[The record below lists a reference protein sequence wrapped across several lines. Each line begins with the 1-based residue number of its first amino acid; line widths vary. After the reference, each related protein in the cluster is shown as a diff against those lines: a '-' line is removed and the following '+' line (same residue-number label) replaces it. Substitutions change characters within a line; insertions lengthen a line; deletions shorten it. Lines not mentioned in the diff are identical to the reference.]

1 MQLSLQVYASLRVIE
16 PLRRKRVTTMTTCP
30 YSDRLLHLDNFAQGT
45 PREAIAA
52 LRREHRVVWQED
64 EHAAGGHWLV
74 LHKADIDT
82 VLRDPATFSSSF
94 GPLLEDFP
102 EALLALQRQAM
113 TFLDPPEHRSRRALV
128 DYAFRPGVLEARRDM
143 MQAKV
148 TAIIDNIIDRGE
160 CEFVS
165 EVAMHLP
172 VHVMFTLLGVPEA
185 DYAYLVPTI
194 NAVTLAN
201 DPDYA
206 GSREEGWTAS
216 AQMVAWA
223 AAFAATRRGQPGN
236 DMTSELL
243 AAEIDGRSLSDE
255 EYGVIFQGLMIGG
268 TETTRNTLSWLIRE
282 LIRHP
287 EQLALLRADPTLI
300 PAAVEEILR
309 YRNTVVYT
317 RRTAMRDV
325 ELAGQHIAQGD
336 KVVCLL
342 ASVNRDPD
350 CFDQPDTFDI
360 TRDPAQ
366 TRRAMRTFGFGV
378 HVCPGQHQAR
388 LNLEMMTREILARM
402 GDLRLLEEPTHF
414 RSNFMDGF
422 KRMPLEFSKL

>member
-1 MQLSLQVYASLRVIE
+1 V
-16 PLRRKRVTTMTTCP
+16 TTCP
-30 YSDRLLHLDNFAQGT
+30 FPDSLLHLDNFSHGT
-45 PREAIAA
+45 PREAIA
-52 LRREHRVVWQED
+52 RRRAEHRIVWQAD
-64 EHAAGGHWLV
+64 EFAAGGHWLV
-74 LHKADIDT
+74 LHKPDIDA
-82 VLRDPATFSSSF
+82 VLRDPATFSSSY

-102 EALLALQRQAM
+102 EELLAMQRQAM

-128 DYAFRPGVLEARRDM
+128 DYAFRPGVLEARRPM

-148 TAIIDNIIDRGE
+148 TAIIDAIIDRGE

-165 EVAMHLP
+165 DVAMHLP
-172 VHVMFTLLGVPEA
+172 IHVMFTLLGVPA
-185 DYAYLVPTI
+185 QDYAYLVPTI
-194 NAVTLAN
+194 NTVTLAN

-216 AQMVAWA
+216 AQMVGWA
-223 AAFAATRRGQPGN
+223 AEFASKRRQQPADDLTN
-236 DMTSELL
+236 ELL
-243 AAEIDGRSLSDE
+243 SAEIDGRKLSDE

-268 TETTRNTLSWLIRE
+268 TETTRNTLSWLLYE

-287 EQLALLRADPTLI
+287 RQMEMLRANPDLV

-309 YRNTVVYT
+309 FRNTVVYT

-325 ELAGQHIAQGD
+325 ELAGEQIKQGS

-350 CFDQPDTFDI
+350 CFNQPDSFDI

-366 TRRAMRTFGFGV
+366 TRRQMRTFGFGV

-388 LNLEMMTREILARM
+388 MNLDMMTHEILTRM
-402 GDLRLLEEPTHF
+402 DNLRLLEEPTHF

-422 KRMPLEFSKL
+422 KRMPIAFSRLGG

>member
-1 MQLSLQVYASLRVIE
+1 
-16 PLRRKRVTTMTTCP
+16 MTTCP
-30 YSDRLLHLDNFAQGT
+30 FGSSLLHLDNFSHGT
-45 PREAIAA
+45 PREAIAQ
-52 LRREHRVVWQED
+52 LRAEHRIVWHAD
-64 EHAAGGHWLV
+64 EYEAGGHWLV
-74 LHKADIDT
+74 LHKPDIDA
-82 VLRDPATFSSSF
+82 VLRDPATFSSSY

-102 EALLALQRQAM
+102 EELLAMQRQAM

-128 DYAFRPGVLEARRDM
+128 DYAFRPGVLEARRPM

-148 TAIIDNIIDRGE
+148 TAIIDAIIDRGE

-165 EVAMHLP
+165 DVAMHLP
-172 VHVMFTLLGVPEA
+172 IHVMFTLLGVPEQ

-194 NAVTLAN
+194 NTVTLAN

-216 AQMVAWA
+216 AQMVGWA
-223 AAFAATRRGQPGN
+223 AEFARKRRQQPADDLTN
-236 DMTSELL
+236 ELL
-243 AAEIDGRSLSDE
+243 SADIDGRKLSDE

-268 TETTRNTLSWLIRE
+268 TETTRNTLSWLLYE

-287 EQLALLRADPTLI
+287 RQMEMLRANPDLV

-309 YRNTVVYT
+309 FRNTVVYT
-317 RRTAMRDV
+317 RRTAMCDA
-325 ELAGQHIAQGD
+325 ELAGEQIKQGS

-350 CFDQPDTFDI
+350 CFNQPDSFDI

-366 TRRAMRTFGFGV
+366 TRRQMRTFGFGV

-388 LNLEMMTREILARM
+388 MNLDMMTREILTRM
-402 GDLRLLEEPTHF
+402 DNLRLLEEPTHF

-422 KRMPLEFSKL
+422 KRMPVAFSKPNP

>member
-1 MQLSLQVYASLRVIE
+1 
-16 PLRRKRVTTMTTCP
+16 MTTCP
-30 YSDRLLHLDNFAQGT
+30 FGSSLLHLDNFSHGT
-45 PREAIAA
+45 PREAIAQ
-52 LRREHRVVWQED
+52 LRAEHRIVWHAD
-64 EHAAGGHWLV
+64 EYEAGGHWLV
-74 LHKADIDT
+74 LHKPDIDA
-82 VLRDPATFSSSF
+82 VLRDPATFSSSY

-102 EALLALQRQAM
+102 EELLAMQRQAM

-128 DYAFRPGVLEARRDM
+128 DYAFRPGVLEARRPM

-148 TAIIDNIIDRGE
+148 TAIIDAIIDRGE

-165 EVAMHLP
+165 DVAMHLP
-172 VHVMFTLLGVPEA
+172 IHVMFTLLGVPEQ

-194 NAVTLAN
+194 NTVTLAN

-216 AQMVAWA
+216 AQMVGWA
-223 AAFAATRRGQPGN
+223 AGFARKRRQQPADDLTN
-236 DMTSELL
+236 ELL
-243 AAEIDGRSLSDE
+243 SAEIDGRKLSDE

-268 TETTRNTLSWLIRE
+268 TETTRNTLSWLLYE

-287 EQLALLRADPTLI
+287 RQLALLQANPDLV

-309 YRNTVVYT
+309 FRNTVVYT
-317 RRTAMRDV
+317 RRTAMCDV
-325 ELAGQHIAQGD
+325 ELAGEQIKQGS

-350 CFDQPDTFDI
+350 CFDQPDSFDI

-366 TRRAMRTFGFGV
+366 TRRQMRTFGFGV

-388 LNLEMMTREILARM
+388 MNLDMMTREILTRM
-402 GDLRLLEEPTHF
+402 DNLRLLEEPTHF

-422 KRMPLEFSKL
+422 KRMPLAFNRREG

>member
-1 MQLSLQVYASLRVIE
+1 
-16 PLRRKRVTTMTTCP
+16 MTTCP
-30 YSDRLLHLDNFAQGT
+30 FSSSLLHLDNFSHGT
-45 PREAIAA
+45 PREAIAG
-52 LRREHRVVWQED
+52 LRAEQRVVWQTD
-64 EHAAGGHWLV
+64 EFAAGGHWLV
-74 LHKADIDT
+74 LHKPDIDA
-82 VLRDPATFSSSF
+82 VLRDPATFSSSY

-102 EALLALQRQAM
+102 EELLTLQRQAM

-128 DYAFRPGVLEARRDM
+128 DYAFRPGVLEARRPM

-148 TAIIDNIIDRGE
+148 TAIIDAIIDRGE

-165 EVAMHLP
+165 DVAMHLP
-172 VHVMFTLLGVPEA
+172 VHVMFTLLGVPEQ

-206 GSREEGWTAS
+206 GSRDEGWAAS
-216 AQMVAWA
+216 AQMVSWA
-223 AAFAATRRGQPGN
+223 AGFASKRRQQPAD
-236 DMTSELL
+236 DMTNELL
-243 AAEIDGRSLSDE
+243 NAEIDGRKLSDE

-268 TETTRNTLSWLIRE
+268 TETTRNTLSWLLYE
-282 LIRHP
+282 LISHP
-287 EQLALLRADPTLI
+287 RQLELLRADPDLV

-325 ELAGQHIAQGD
+325 ELAGEQIREGS

-342 ASVNRDPD
+342 ASVNRDPE
-350 CFDQPDTFDI
+350 CFEEPDRFDI

-366 TRRAMRTFGFGV
+366 TRRQMRTFGFGV

-388 LNLEMMTREILARM
+388 LNLDMMTREILARM
-402 GDLRLLEEPTHF
+402 DNLRLLAEPTHF

-422 KRMPLEFSKL
+422 KRMPLGFSRRAG

>member
-1 MQLSLQVYASLRVIE
+1 
-16 PLRRKRVTTMTTCP
+16 MTTCP
-30 YSDRLLHLDNFAQGT
+30 LGSSLLLLDNFSSGT
-45 PREAIAA
+45 PREAIAR
-52 LRREHRVVWQED
+52 LRAEHRVVWQAD
-64 EHAAGGHWLV
+64 EFAAGGHWLV
-74 LHKADIDT
+74 LHKSDIDT
-82 VLRDPATFSSSF
+82 VLRDPATFSSSY

-102 EALLALQRQAM
+102 EELLAMQRQAM

-128 DYAFRPGVLEARRDM
+128 DYAFRPGVLEARRPM

-148 TAIIDNIIDRGE
+148 TAIIDAIIDRGE
-160 CEFVS
+160 CDFVS
-165 EVAMHLP
+165 DVAMHLP
-172 VHVMFTLLGVPEA
+172 IHVMFTLLGVAEQ
-185 DYAYLVPTI
+185 DYAYLVPAI
-194 NAVTLAN
+194 NTVTLAN

-216 AQMVAWA
+216 AQMVGWA
-223 AAFAATRRGQPGN
+223 AEFASKRRQQPADDLTN
-236 DMTSELL
+236 ELL
-243 AAEIDGRSLSDE
+243 SAEIDGRRLSDE

-268 TETTRNTLSWLIRE
+268 TETTRNTLSWLLYE

-287 EQLALLRADPTLI
+287 QQMELLRANPDLV

-317 RRTAMRDV
+317 RRTAMGDV
-325 ELAGQHIAQGD
+325 ELAGEQIRQGS

-350 CFDQPDTFDI
+350 CFDQPDSFDI

-366 TRRAMRTFGFGV
+366 TRRQMRTFGFGV

-388 LNLEMMTREILARM
+388 MNLDMMTREILARM
-402 GDLRLLEEPTHF
+402 DNLRLLEEPTHF

-422 KRMPLEFSKL
+422 KRMPVAFSKSSP

>member
-1 MQLSLQVYASLRVIE
+1 
-16 PLRRKRVTTMTTCP
+16 
-30 YSDRLLHLDNFAQGT
+30 LLHLDNFSSGT
-45 PREAIAA
+45 PREAIAR
-52 LRREHRVVWQED
+52 LRAEHRLVWQAD
-64 EHAAGGHWLV
+64 EFAAGGHWLV
-74 LHKADIDT
+74 LHKSDIDT
-82 VLRDPATFSSSF
+82 VLRDPATFSSSY

-102 EALLALQRQAM
+102 EELLAMQRQAM

-128 DYAFRPGVLEARRDM
+128 DYAFRPGVLEARRPM

-148 TAIIDNIIDRGE
+148 TAIIDAIIDRGE
-160 CEFVS
+160 CDFVS
-165 EVAMHLP
+165 DVAMHLP
-172 VHVMFTLLGVPEA
+172 IHVMFTLLGVPEQ
-185 DYAYLVPTI
+185 DYAYLVPAI
-194 NAVTLAN
+194 NTVTLAN

-216 AQMVAWA
+216 ARMVGWA
-223 AAFAATRRGQPGN
+223 AEFASKRRQQPADDLTN
-236 DMTSELL
+236 ELL
-243 AAEIDGRSLSDE
+243 SAEIDGRGLSDE

-268 TETTRNTLSWLIRE
+268 TETTRNTLSWLLYE

-287 EQLALLRADPTLI
+287 RQMELLRANPDLV

-317 RRTAMRDV
+317 RRTAMGDV
-325 ELAGQHIAQGD
+325 ELAGEQIRQGS

-350 CFDQPDTFDI
+350 CFDQPDSFDI

-366 TRRAMRTFGFGV
+366 TRRQMRTFGFGV

-388 LNLEMMTREILARM
+388 MNLEMMTREILARM
-402 GDLRLLEEPTHF
+402 DNLRLLEEPTHF

-422 KRMPLEFSKL
+422 KRMPMAFSRLKG

>member
-1 MQLSLQVYASLRVIE
+1 V
-16 PLRRKRVTTMTTCP
+16 TTCP
-30 YSDRLLHLDNFAQGT
+30 LRASLLHLDNFTRGT
-45 PREAIAA
+45 PRDTIAR
-52 LRREHRVVWQED
+52 LRTQHRVVWQAD
-64 EHAAGGHWLV
+64 EFAAGGHWLV
-74 LHKADIDT
+74 LQKQDIDT
-82 VLRDPATFSSSF
+82 VLRDSATFSSSY

-102 EALLALQRQAM
+102 EDLLALQRQAM

-128 DYAFRPGVLEARRDM
+128 DHAFRPGVLEARRPM

-148 TAIIDNIIDRGE
+148 RAIIDAIIHRSE

-172 VHVMFTLLGVPEA
+172 VHVMFTLLGVPEQ
-185 DYAYLVPTI
+185 DYAYLVPAI

-206 GSREEGWTAS
+206 GSREEGWAAS

-223 AAFAATRRGQPGN
+223 AAFAARRRQQPAD
-236 DMTSELL
+236 DMTEALL
-243 AAEIDGRSLSDE
+243 RAEIDGRRLSDE
-255 EYGVIFQGLMIGG
+255 EYGVTFQGLMIGG
-268 TETTRNTLSWLIRE
+268 TETTRNTLSWLFYE

-287 EQLALLRADPTLI
+287 RQLELLQANPDLV

-325 ELAGQHIAQGD
+325 ELAGEQIRQGS

-342 ASVNRDPD
+342 ASVNRDPAV
-350 CFDQPDTFDI
+350 FDKPDEFDI

-366 TRRAMRTFGFGV
+366 TRRQMRTFGFGV
-378 HVCPGQHQAR
+378 HLCPGQHQAR

-402 GDLRLLEEPTHF
+402 DKLRLLEEPTHF

-422 KRMPLEFSKL
+422 KRMPLGFTRREK

>member
-1 MQLSLQVYASLRVIE
+1 V
-16 PLRRKRVTTMTTCP
+16 TTCP
-30 YSDRLLHLDNFAQGT
+30 LSSSLLHLDNFSSGT
-45 PREAIAA
+45 PREAIAQ
-52 LRREHRVVWQED
+52 LRAEHRLVWQAD
-64 EHAAGGHWLV
+64 EFTAGGHWLV
-74 LHKADIDT
+74 LHKSDIDT
-82 VLRDPATFSSSF
+82 VLRDPATFSSSY

-102 EALLALQRQAM
+102 EELLAMQRQAM

-128 DYAFRPGVLEARRDM
+128 DYAFRPGVLEARRPM

-148 TAIIDNIIDRGE
+148 TAIIDAIIGRGE
-160 CEFVS
+160 CDFVS
-165 EVAMHLP
+165 DVAMHLP
-172 VHVMFTLLGVPEA
+172 IHVMFTLLGVPEQ
-185 DYAYLVPTI
+185 DYAYLIPAI
-194 NAVTLAN
+194 NTVTLAN

-216 AQMVAWA
+216 AQMVGWA
-223 AAFAATRRGQPGN
+223 AEFASKRRQQPADDLTN
-236 DMTSELL
+236 ELL
-243 AAEIDGRSLSDE
+243 SAEIDGRGLSDE

-268 TETTRNTLSWLIRE
+268 TETTRNTLSWLLYE

-287 EQLALLRADPTLI
+287 QQMELLRANPDLV

-317 RRTAMRDV
+317 RRTAMGDV
-325 ELAGQHIAQGD
+325 ELAGEQIRQGS

-350 CFDQPDTFDI
+350 CFDQPDSFDI

-366 TRRAMRTFGFGV
+366 TRRQMRTFGFGV

-388 LNLEMMTREILARM
+388 MNLDMMTREILARM
-402 GDLRLLEEPTHF
+402 DNLRLLEEPTHF

-422 KRMPLEFSKL
+422 KRMPVAFNQSNP

>member
-1 MQLSLQVYASLRVIE
+1 V
-16 PLRRKRVTTMTTCP
+16 TTCP
-30 YSDRLLHLDNFAQGT
+30 FSDRLLHLDNFTAGT
-45 PREAIAA
+45 PREAIAR
-52 LRREHRVVWQED
+52 LRAQHRLLWQQD
-64 EHAAGGHWLV
+64 EYQAGGHWLV
-74 LHKADIDT
+74 LHKQDIDA
-82 VLRDPATFSSSF
+82 VLRDPATFSSSY

-102 EALLALQRQAM
+102 EELLAMQRQAM

-128 DYAFRPGVLEARRDM
+128 DYAFRPGVLEARRPM

-148 TAIIDNIIDRGE
+148 TAIIDAIIDRGE

-165 EVAMHLP
+165 DVAMHLP
-172 VHVMFTLLGVPEA
+172 VHVMFTLLGVPEQ

-206 GSREEGWTAS
+206 GSREEGWAAS
-216 AQMVAWA
+216 AQMVGWA
-223 AAFAATRRGQPGN
+223 AAFASKRRQQPA
-236 DMTSELL
+236 DDLTEALL
-243 AAEIDGRSLSDE
+243 AAEIDGRRLSDE
-255 EYGVIFQGLMIGG
+255 EFGVTFQGLMIGG
-268 TETTRNTLSWLIRE
+268 TETTRNTLSWLLYE

-287 EQLALLRADPTLI
+287 AQLAQLQANPELV

-325 ELAGQHIAQGD
+325 ELAGEQIKQGS

-350 CFDQPDTFDI
+350 CFDQPDSFDI

-366 TRRAMRTFGFGV
+366 TRRQMRTFGFGV

-388 LNLEMMTREILARM
+388 MNLEMMAREILARM
-402 GDLRLLEEPTHF
+402 DGLRLLEEPTHF

-422 KRMPLEFSKL
+422 KRMPLGFTRREG

>member
-1 MQLSLQVYASLRVIE
+1 
-16 PLRRKRVTTMTTCP
+16 MTTCP
-30 YSDRLLHLDNFAQGT
+30 FSSSLLHLDNFNHGT
-45 PREAIAA
+45 PREAIAE
-52 LRREHRVVWQED
+52 LRAGHRIVWQAD
-64 EHAAGGHWLV
+64 EFAAGGHWLV
-74 LHKADIDT
+74 LHKPDIDA
-82 VLRDPATFSSSF
+82 VLRDPATFSSSQ

-102 EALLALQRQAM
+102 PELLALQRQAM

-128 DYAFRPGVLEARRDM
+128 DYAFRPGVLEARREM

-148 TAIIDNIIDRGE
+148 TAIIDAIIDRGE

-165 EVAMHLP
+165 DVAMHLP
-172 VHVMFTLLGVPEA
+172 VHVMFTLLGVPEQ

-194 NAVTLAN
+194 NTVTLAN

-206 GSREEGWTAS
+206 GSRDEGWEAS
-216 AQMVAWA
+216 AQMVGWA
-223 AAFAATRRGQPGN
+223 AGFASKRRRQPAE
-236 DMTSELL
+236 DMTNELL
-243 AAEIDGRSLSDE
+243 NAEIDGRRLSDE

-268 TETTRNTLSWLIRE
+268 TETTRNTLSWLLYE

-287 EQLALLRADPTLI
+287 RQLELLRADPDLV

-317 RRTAMRDV
+317 RRTAMCDV
-325 ELAGQHIAQGD
+325 ELAGEQIKRGD

-342 ASVNRDPD
+342 ASVNRDPAL
-350 CFDQPDTFDI
+350 FDNPDSFDI

-366 TRRAMRTFGFGV
+366 TRRQMRTFGFGV

-388 LNLEMMTREILARM
+388 MNLEMMTREILTRM
-402 GDLRLLEEPTHF
+402 DHLRLLAEPTHF

-422 KRMPLEFSKL
+422 KRMPLAFTRRGD

>member
-1 MQLSLQVYASLRVIE
+1 
-16 PLRRKRVTTMTTCP
+16 MTACP
-30 YSDRLLHLDNFAQGT
+30 FTSRLLHLDNFVQGT
-45 PREAIAA
+45 PREAIET
-52 LRREHRVVWQED
+52 LRRDHRVVWQED
-64 EHAAGGHWLV
+64 DYAAGGHWLV
-74 LHKADIDT
+74 LHKADIDA
-82 VLRDPATFSSSF
+82 VLRDPATFSSRF

-102 EALLALQRQAM
+102 EELLALQRQAM

-128 DYAFRPGVLEARRDM
+128 DYAFRPAALEARRDM

-148 TAIIDNIIDRGE
+148 SAIIDNIIDRGS

-165 EVAMHLP
+165 DVAMHLP
-172 VHVMFTLLGVPEA
+172 VHVMFTLLGVPDD
-185 DYAYLVPTI
+185 DYAYLVPAI

-206 GSREEGWTAS
+206 GSREEGWAAS

-223 AAFAATRRGQPGN
+223 AAFAGKRREQPGN

-243 AAEIDGRSLSDE
+243 AAEIDGRKLNDQ

-268 TETTRNTLSWLIRE
+268 TETTRNTLSWLIHE

-287 EQLALLRADPTLI
+287 QQLALLRSNPALI
-300 PAAVEEILR
+300 PSAVEEILR

-325 ELAGQHIAQGD
+325 ELAGQRIARGS

-342 ASVNRDPD
+342 ASVNRDPAL
-350 CFDQPDTFDI
+350 FDNPDRFDI

-366 TRRAMRTFGFGV
+366 TRRAMRTFGLGV

-388 LNLEMMTREILARM
+388 LNLDMMTREILSRM
-402 GDLRLLEEPTHF
+402 GDLRLLEAPTHF

-422 KRMPLEFSKL
+422 KRMPLGFSKLG

>member
-1 MQLSLQVYASLRVIE
+1 
-16 PLRRKRVTTMTTCP
+16 MTACP
-30 YSDRLLHLDNFAQGT
+30 FTSRLLHLDNFAQGT
-45 PREAIAA
+45 PRETIEA

-64 EHAAGGHWLV
+64 DCAAGGHWLV
-74 LHKADIDT
+74 LQKADIDA

-102 EALLALQRQAM
+102 EELLALQRQAI

-128 DYAFRPGVLEARRDM
+128 DQAFRPAALETRRDM
-143 MQAKV
+143 MRAKV
-148 TAIIDNIIDRGE
+148 SAIIDNIIDRGS

-165 EVAMHLP
+165 DVAMHLP
-172 VHVMFTLLGVPEA
+172 VHVMFTLLGVPDD
-185 DYAYLVPTI
+185 DYAYLVPAI

-206 GSREEGWTAS
+206 GSREEGWAAS

-223 AAFAATRRGQPGN
+223 AAFAGKRREQPGN

-243 AAEIDGRSLSDE
+243 AAEIDGRKLSDQ

-268 TETTRNTLSWLIRE
+268 TETTRNTLSWLIHE

-287 EQLALLRADPTLI
+287 QQLALLRADPALI
-300 PAAVEEILR
+300 PSAVEEILR

-325 ELAGQHIAQGD
+325 ELAGQRIARGS

-342 ASVNRDPD
+342 ASVNRDPAL
-350 CFDQPDTFDI
+350 FDHPDRFDI

-388 LNLEMMTREILARM
+388 LNLEMMTREILSRM
-402 GDLRLLEEPTHF
+402 GDLRLLEAPTHF

-422 KRMPLEFSKL
+422 KRMPLGFSRLG